1 MVVVVVVIVVMIVAT
16 AATAWWWRR
25 CCSRVVWVTPYRSPV
40 KAHLPFIA
48 LSHHWLGIIYSVTQC
63 PPNLQFSFPAIG
75 HRFCYKTVLPGER
88 HKHNGKTRT
97 VFVVVMVMV
106 VVVVV
111 AATSIVVVVE

>member
-1 MVVVVVVIVVMIVAT
+1 MPTQPTVYLP
-16 AATAWWWRR
+16 
-25 CCSRVVWVTPYRSPV
+25 SDRS
-40 KAHLPFIA
+40 
-48 LSHHWLGIIYSVTQC
+48 
-63 PPNLQFSFPAIG
+63 SFLLD
-75 HRFCYKTVLPGER
+75 CYQTVLPGER